1 MPTRKSR
8 PLSDLSSALALNID
22 ETAKVTGIGV
32 TTITAEIKAR
42 RLKSRIIARKRI
54 VLVSD
59 LREWLDGLPPAPLL
73 QPEKTKGGCAT

>member
-59 LREWLDGLPPAPLL
+59 LREWLDGLTPAPLL
-73 QPEKTKGGCAT
+73 QPEKTKGGCAA